1 VVRETVK
8 MIPAASLAPASE
20 IRAHL
25 VEQLNRALSSPNQYG
40 GEVSL
45 NVLIANLLFVERRPE
60 ALRLQRQAWIDSGAF
75 KATGVIGAYR
85 ELIPGRSCDDG
96 MASLYAEFAQ
106 RCGWLKS
113 NRLLTVAEYE
123 ALRGSVRQW
132 AEKDRTWPDVNAAF
146 GPPSVL
152 LGGDN
157 PLYGKTLGYLSED
170 TEQPM
175 VVFHLWN
182 GSAPGTETWPPVHE
196 QPLLLAVRFGDGPF
210 FETFT
215 FTPEGE
221 RRRPGRSCS
230 SCAR

>member
-1 VVRETVK
+1 MTSVD
-8 MIPAASLAPASE
+8 SLATAPE
-20 IRAHL
+20 IHAHL
-25 VEQLNRALSSPNQYG
+25 IDQFNHVLRSPETFG

-45 NVLIANLLFVERRPE
+45 HVLIRNLLFVERRPE
-60 ALRLQRQAWIDSGAF
+60 AFALQRQAWIDSRTLT
-75 KATGVIGAYR
+75 ATGVIGAYR
-85 ELIPGRSCDDG
+85 ELIPGRSYDDG
-96 MASLYAEFAQ
+96 MASVYAEFAQ
-106 RCGWLKS
+106 RCGWLES
-113 NRLLTVAEYE
+113 DRLLTPAEYE
-123 ALRGSVRQW
+123 ALKSSVRPW
-132 AEKDRTWPDVNAAF
+132 AGKDRTWPDVTAAF

-182 GSAPGTETWPPVHE
+182 GSAPGTDSWPPEHE

-210 FETFT
+210 RETFT

-221 RRRPGRSCS
+221 RRRPEALCPH
-230 SCAR
+230 